1 MANQAAGNR
10 VNTTEGQGPANRAV
24 PRDWRAVI
32 VIGAGL
38 GVVLV
43 IVVVAF
49 IALPGAVPTGQVNNK
64 GQNMV
69 AIASAAFTAVGSV
82 VSAYFGIKAANLARE
97 ESDKS
102 AQRHEIRTAE
112 LAAVT
117 PEQAPEANRRALDQ
131 MRALGL

>member
-1 MANQAAGNR
+1 MADQAAGNQAHPS
-10 VNTTEGQGPANRAV
+10 EDQGAANQAV

-32 VIGAGL
+32 VIAVGL
-38 GVVLV
+38 GVILV
-43 IVVVAF
+43 VVVVAF
-49 IALPGAVPTGQVNNK
+49 IALPGAVPMGQVNNK

-117 PEQAPEANRRALDQ
+117 PEQAPEANRRAVNQ
-131 MRALGL
+131 IRALGL